1 MQKDID
7 IEPKRLQKHMPLPT
21 IKHDPAFYK
30 DTYQNSFL
38 LKFNLKK
45 QNDEKL
51 KQIMF
56 VSIYSIKIKIS

>member
-7 IEPKRLQKHMPLPT
+7 IEPKRLQKPLPT

-51 KQIMF
+51 KRIMF